1 MEPWFRWSWLLGIKP
16 VHPNGWTALGVWF
29 LVAIPLMLGGIGMF
43 GEQPVLQALCSV
55 AFAASA
61 VGFFWLVFWRFE
73 GRSD

>member
-1 MEPWFRWSWLLGIKP
+1 LELSQFT
-16 VHPNGWTALGVWF
+16 PNGWTALGVWF